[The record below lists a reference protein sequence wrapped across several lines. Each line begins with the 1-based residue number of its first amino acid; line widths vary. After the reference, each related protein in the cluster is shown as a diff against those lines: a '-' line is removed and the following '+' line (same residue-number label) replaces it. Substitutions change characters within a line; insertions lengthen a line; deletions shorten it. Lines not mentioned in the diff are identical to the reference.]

1 MSGGGVADPGPN
13 RHAAI
18 LLHFQLNL
26 PGSLS
31 VRRRVT
37 PLSVTCCVRFLNSLR
52 RFVSLLFGDAPFYHI
67 TSLTWIFLPQ
77 AFRKHSRLTLPDEGY
92 KIIGDIYI
100 NCFAGLH

>member
-37 PLSVTCCVRFLNSLR
+37 PLSVIPQQSAQVCFS
-52 RFVSLLFGDAPFYHI
+52 FVWGCP
-67 TSLTWIFLPQ
+67 FLPYH
-77 AFRKHSRLTLPDEGY
+77 FFDV
-92 KIIGDIYI
+92 DF
-100 NCFAGLH
+100 FASGFPET